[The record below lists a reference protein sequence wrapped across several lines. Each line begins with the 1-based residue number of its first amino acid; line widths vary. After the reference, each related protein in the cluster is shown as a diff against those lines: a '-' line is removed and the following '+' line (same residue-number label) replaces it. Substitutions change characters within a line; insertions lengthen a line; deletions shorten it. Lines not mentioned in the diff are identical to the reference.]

1 MPLFVVDAIQMFR
14 TRYVIECKEAEHAGD
29 TVTMGEADEF
39 SQMNLG
45 ERILTTKEIT
55 YEEFHRMNKAMM
67 DGGHGDGTHYQ
78 AESGSPWMGEKM
90 IHVINYNAVTEV
102 KGQP

>member
-29 TVTMGEADEF
+29 TVTLNQAEQY
-39 SQMNLG
+39 SQMDLG

-55 YEEFHRMNKAMM
+55 YEEFRRMNKAME
-67 DGGHGDGTHYQ
+67 DGHGDGTHHQ
-78 AESGSPWMGEKM
+78 AETGSPWMGEKL
-90 IHVINYNAVTEV
+90 IHIVSYDKDTKE
-102 KGQP
+102 

>member
-14 TRYVIECKEAEHAGD
+14 TRYVIDCKEAEHAGD
-29 TVTMGEADEF
+29 TVTMSEADEF
-39 SQMNLG
+39 SQMDLG

-55 YEEFHRMNKAMM
+55 YEEFHRMNKAME
-67 DGGHGDGTHYQ
+67 DGHGDGTSYQ

-90 IHVINYNAVTEV
+90 VHVVKYDTET
-102 KGQP
+102 KE

>member
-14 TRYVIECKEAEHAGD
+14 IRYVIECKEAEHAGD
-29 TVTMGEADEF
+29 TVTMNQAEQF

-55 YEEFHRMNKAMM
+55 YEEFRRMNKAIEE
-67 DGGHGDGTHYQ
+67 DHGDGTSFQ
-78 AESGSPWMGEKM
+78 AETGSPWMGEKL
-90 IHVINYNAVTEV
+90 IHVVNYDTET
-102 KGQP
+102 KE

>member
-14 TRYVIECKEAEHAGD
+14 TRYVIECKEAGHAAD
-29 TVTMGEADEF
+29 TVTMSEADQF
-39 SQMNLG
+39 SQMDLG

-55 YEEFHRMNKAMM
+55 YEEFRRMNQAME
-67 DGGHGDGTHYQ
+67 DGHGDGTSYQ

-90 IHVINYNAVTEV
+90 IHVVKYNTET
-102 KGQP
+102 KE

>member
-29 TVTMGEADEF
+29 TVVMNEAEQY
-39 SQMNLG
+39 SQMDLG

-55 YEEFHRMNKAMM
+55 YEEFRRMNKAMEES
-67 DGGHGDGTHYQ
+67 HGDGTQYQ
-78 AESGSPWMGEKM
+78 FENGSPWMGEKM
-90 IHVINYNAVTEV
+90 IHVVKYDTET
-102 KGQP
+102 KE

>member
-14 TRYVIECKEAEHAGD
+14 TRYIIECKEAEHAGD
-29 TVTMGEADEF
+29 TVVMNEAEQF
-39 SQMNLG
+39 SQMDLG

-55 YEEFHRMNKAMM
+55 YEEFRRMNKAMEE
-67 DGGHGDGTHYQ
+67 GHGDGSSFQ

-90 IHVINYNAVTEV
+90 IHVVNYDKETKE
-102 KGQP
+102 

>member
-14 TRYVIECKEAEHAGD
+14 TRYVIECKKAEHAGD

-55 YEEFHRMNKAMM
+55 YEEFHKMNKAMM
-67 DGGHGDGTHYQ
+67 DGGLGDGTHYQ

-90 IHVINYNAVTEV
+90 IHVVNYDAVTEE
-102 KGQP
+102 

>member
-29 TVTMGEADEF
+29 TVTMNEAEQF
-39 SQMNLG
+39 SQMDLG

-55 YEEFHRMNKAMM
+55 YEEFRRMNKAMEE
-67 DGGHGDGTHYQ
+67 GQGDGTHHQ
-78 AESGSPWMGEKM
+78 AETGSPWMGEKV
-90 IHVINYNAVTEV
+90 IHVVNYNTET
-102 KGQP
+102 KE

>member
-29 TVTMGEADEF
+29 TVTMNEAEQF
-39 SQMNLG
+39 SQMDLG

-55 YEEFHRMNKAMM
+55 YEEFHRMNKAME
-67 DGGHGDGTHYQ
+67 DSHGDGTSFQ
-78 AESGSPWMGEKM
+78 AELGSPWMGEKM
-90 IHVINYNAVTEV
+90 IHVVNYDMETKE
-102 KGQP
+102 

>member
-14 TRYVIECKEAEHAGD
+14 IRYVIECKEAEHAGD
-29 TVTMGEADEF
+29 TVAMNEAEQF

-55 YEEFHRMNKAMM
+55 YEEFRRMNKAME
-67 DGGHGDGTHYQ
+67 DGHGDGTSFQ
-78 AESGSPWMGEKM
+78 AETGSPWMGEKM
-90 IHVINYNAVTEV
+90 VHVVKYDTET
-102 KGQP
+102 KE

>member
-29 TVTMGEADEF
+29 TVTMSEAEQF
-39 SQMNLG
+39 SQMDLG

-55 YEEFHRMNKAMM
+55 YEEFRRMNRAMEE
-67 DGGHGDGTHYQ
+67 GTGDGTSYQ
-78 AESGSPWMGEKM
+78 AETGSPWMGEKM
-90 IHVINYNAVTEV
+90 IHVVNYDKETKE
-102 KGQP
+102 

>member
-14 TRYVIECKEAEHAGD
+14 TRYVIECKEAEHAAD

-90 IHVINYNAVTEV
+90 IHVVNYNALTEV

>member
-29 TVTMGEADEF
+29 TVTMSEAEQF
-39 SQMNLG
+39 SQMDLG

-55 YEEFHRMNKAMM
+55 YEEFHRMNKAME
-67 DGGHGDGTHYQ
+67 DSHGDGTSFQ

-90 IHVINYNAVTEV
+90 IHVVNYDMETKE
-102 KGQP
+102 

>member
-29 TVTMGEADEF
+29 TVTMNEAEQF
-39 SQMNLG
+39 SQMDLG

-55 YEEFHRMNKAMM
+55 YEEFRKMNKDMEN
-67 DGGHGDGTHYQ
+67 GHGDGTPYQ

-90 IHVINYNAVTEV
+90 IHKVVY
-102 KGQP
+102 

>member
-29 TVTMGEADEF
+29 TVTLNQAEQF
-39 SQMNLG
+39 SQMDLG

-55 YEEFHRMNKAMM
+55 YEEFRRMNKAIEE
-67 DGGHGDGTHYQ
+67 DHGDGTSFQ
-78 AESGSPWMGEKM
+78 AETGSPWVGEKL
-90 IHVINYNAVTEV
+90 IHVVNYDTET
-102 KGQP
+102 KE

>member
-14 TRYVIECKEAEHAGD
+14 TRYVIECKEAEHAAD
-29 TVTMGEADEF
+29 TVTMSEADEF
-39 SQMNLG
+39 SQMDLG

-55 YEEFHRMNKAMM
+55 YEEFRRMNQAME
-67 DGGHGDGTHYQ
+67 DGHGDGTSYQ

-90 IHVINYNAVTEV
+90 IHVVKYDTET
-102 KGQP
+102 KE

>member
-29 TVTMGEADEF
+29 TVAMNEAEQF
-39 SQMNLG
+39 SQMDLG

-55 YEEFHRMNKAMM
+55 YEEFRRMNKAME
-67 DGGHGDGTHYQ
+67 DGHGDGTSFQ
-78 AESGSPWMGEKM
+78 AETGSPWMGEKM
-90 IHVINYNAVTEV
+90 VHVVKYDTET
-102 KGQP
+102 KE

>member
-29 TVTMGEADEF
+29 TVTMNEAEQF

-45 ERILTTKEIT
+45 ERI
-55 YEEFHRMNKAMM
+55 
-67 DGGHGDGTHYQ
+67 
-78 AESGSPWMGEKM
+78 
-90 IHVINYNAVTEV
+90 NY
-102 KGQP
+102 